1 MVQKLQTAVA
11 EDYLRT
17 IYKLQQ
23 NEGDVTTSRLAS
35 AMNVSSASASDM
47 LKKLAYDKLVRYR
60 PYYGASLTDQGL
72 AIALAVTR
80 KHRLWEMFLVETLG
94 FSWDEVHAIA
104 DKLEHY
110 TPALLEKRIDE
121 KLGFPTVDPHGDPI
135 PRSDGEI
142 HHSNVALLAD
152 LALNTPAVVSRVSD
166 DNPEILQY
174 LAKIGM
180 KLGQRIVVRESIPF
194 DNTLH
199 IDLEGKEL
207 FLSNKLANSVF
218 VSADA
223 VETPS

>member
-1 MVQKLQTAVA
+1 MTEQLQTAVA

-23 NEGDVTTSRLAS
+23 KDGAVSTSGLAA

-47 LKKLAYDKLVRYR
+47 LKKLARNKLVQYK
-60 PYYGASLTDQGL
+60 PYYGASLTEQGL

-80 KHRLWEMFLVETLG
+80 KHRLWEMFLVESLG
-94 FSWDEVHAIA
+94 FSWDEVHSIA

-135 PRSDGEI
+135 PRSNGEVPEDSLI
-142 HHSNVALLAD
+142 LLAG
-152 LALNTPAVVSRVSD
+152 LPPHTPARISRVSD
-166 DNPEILQY
+166 DSPEILQY

-180 KLGQRIVVRESIPF
+180 TLGQNIVVRENIPF

-207 FLSNKLANSVF
+207 FLSQKLAQSIF
-218 VSADA
+218 VTLH
-223 VETPS
+223 EPEPS

>member
-23 NEGDVTTSRLAS
+23 HDGDVTTSRLAS
-35 AMNVSSASASDM
+35 AMSVSSASASDM
-47 LKKLAYDKLVRYR
+47 LKKLAQDKLVRYR
-60 PYYGASLTDQGL
+60 PYYGASLTEYGL
-72 AIALAVTR
+72 SIALSVTR

-110 TPALLEKRIDE
+110 TPELLEKRIDE
-121 KLGFPTVDPHGDPI
+121 KLGFPAVDPHGDPI
-135 PRSDGEI
+135 PRPDGAI
-142 HHSNVALLAD
+142 SHSALVLLTELPAH
-152 LALNTPAVVSRVSD
+152 TPAVVRRVSD
-166 DNPEILQY
+166 DSPDILQY

-180 KLGQRIVVRESIPF
+180 KLSQRLVVLECISF

-199 IDLEGKEL
+199 IDLEGKEV
-207 FLSNKLANSVF
+207 FLSHKLASCVF
-218 VSADA
+218 VSPLAS
-223 VETPS
+223 EE